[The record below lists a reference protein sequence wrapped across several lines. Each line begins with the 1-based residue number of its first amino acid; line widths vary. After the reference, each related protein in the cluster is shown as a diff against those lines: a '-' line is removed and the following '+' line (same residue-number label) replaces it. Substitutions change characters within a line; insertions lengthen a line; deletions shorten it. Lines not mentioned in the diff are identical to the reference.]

1 MARIKI
7 QRSERQVAPYKATP
21 LGRAA
26 MPALQIGAMVESG
39 VTGLFKPIEDAKK
52 VNKKIEDRN
61 ELHDLR
67 IKALPI
73 ITDEYNKYNF
83 STKKDDADIFLN
95 SLNLKNFE
103 DLVKNSNKEV
113 KAGFNNFLQDQQIKL
128 YPKLKGQIALRH
140 IQKTY
145 AVDDEELNGFVLDAA
160 SPNPSLSYIG
170 NTKLENWFNDPSNS
184 ARYLPKPFAD
194 LKKAKLKLAREY
206 QVMFNAEDTGGLP
219 TLENKQEIIA
229 EFGPVKGE
237 KILEDIRTKF
247 ISKQIQKDLDE
258 ETLEKQNNEQ
268 QIENFASVLNNI
280 NNYKI
285 TGDNSN
291 LHSLDDI
298 TDLFKAGEI
307 NSAQYKTLIDFYST
321 GEKISDNRLIDEI
334 NYQIAIAES
343 VEDLDAINNQLNFS
357 MEFAKGLGVK
367 DITNFSKVFNRLK
380 KDSNIFQDYK
390 YYKSQINTIL
400 GKADGWTSKWSSVEA
415 NEKLVR
421 IDAVNEYNRLVGD
434 GVRVDDA
441 FNKIIKQFANKDNIP
456 TIFQM
461 TQPTTVSSI
470 DYREIIKREGAGGF
484 DKVRDT
490 ISELYGEGKID
501 MKAFMLD
508 MDRMDMIE
516 DLYEMRKSLP
526 GMSAEFAL
534 AEDNTA
540 KIEGKD

>member
-1 MARIKI
+1 
-7 QRSERQVAPYKATP
+7 
-21 LGRAA
+21 
-26 MPALQIGAMVESG
+26 
-39 VTGLFKPIEDAKK
+39 
-52 VNKKIEDRN
+52 
-61 ELHDLR
+61 
-67 IKALPI
+67 
-73 ITDEYNKYNF
+73 
-83 STKKDDADIFLN
+83 
-95 SLNLKNFE
+95 
-103 DLVKNSNKEV
+103 
-113 KAGFNNFLQDQQIKL
+113 
-128 YPKLKGQIALRH
+128 
-140 IQKTY
+140 
-145 AVDDEELNGFVLDAA
+145 
-160 SPNPSLSYIG
+160 
-170 NTKLENWFNDPSNS
+170 
-184 ARYLPKPFAD
+184 
-194 LKKAKLKLAREY
+194 
-206 QVMFNAEDTGGLP
+206 
-219 TLENKQEIIA
+219 
-229 EFGPVKGE
+229 
-237 KILEDIRTKF
+237 
-247 ISKQIQKDLDE
+247 
-258 ETLEKQNNEQ
+258 
-268 QIENFASVLNNI
+268 VLNNI

-321 GEKISDNRLIDEI
+321 GEKISENRLIDEI

-390 YYKSQINTIL
+390 YYKTQINTVL
-400 GKADGWTSKWSSVEA
+400 GKADGFRSKWSSAEA

-470 DYREIIKREGAGGF
+470 DYRETIKREGAGGF

-490 ISELYGEGKID
+490 ISELYGEGKIN

-516 DLYEMRKSLP
+516 DLYEMRKSIP
-526 GMSAEFAL
+526 EMGSNFAL
-534 AEDNTA
+534 AENNS
-540 KIEGKD
+540 GKQGTD

>member
-7 QRSERQVAPYKATP
+7 QRSERQTAPYKATP
-21 LGRAA
+21 LGGAA
-26 MPALQIGAMVESG
+26 IPALQIGAMVESG
-39 VTGLFKPIEDAKK
+39 ITGLFKPVEDAKK

-67 IKALPI
+67 IKELPI

-140 IQKTY
+140 VQKTY

-160 SPNPSLSYIG
+160 SPNPNLNYIG
-170 NTKLENWFNDPSNS
+170 NTKLEGWFNDPSNS
-184 ARYLPKPFAD
+184 SRYLPKAFAD

-206 QVMFNAEDTGGLP
+206 QVMFDAEDTGGLP

-258 ETLEKQNNEQ
+258 ETLEKQNNDQ

-285 TGDNSN
+285 TGDSSN

-307 NSAQYKTLIDFYST
+307 NSAQYKTLLDFYST

-367 DITNFSKVFNRLK
+367 DITNFSKVFNRLR

-390 YYKSQINTIL
+390 YYKTQINTVL
-400 GKADGWTSKWSSVEA
+400 GKADGFRSKWSSAEA

-470 DYREIIKREGAGGF
+470 DYRETIKREGAGGF
-484 DKVRDT
+484 DKIRSS

-516 DLYEMRKSLP
+516 DLYEMRKSIP
-526 GMSAEFAL
+526 EMGSNFAL
-534 AEDNTA
+534 SENNS
-540 KIEGKD
+540 GKQGTD

>member
-7 QRSERQVAPYKATP
+7 QRSERQTAPYKAAP
-21 LGRAA
+21 LGGAA
-26 MPALQIGAMVESG
+26 IPALQIGAMVESG

-140 IQKTY
+140 VQKTY

-160 SPNPSLSYIG
+160 SPNPNLNYIG
-170 NTKLENWFNDPSNS
+170 NTKLEGWFNDPSNS
-184 ARYLPKPFAD
+184 SRYLPKAFAD
-194 LKKAKLKLAREY
+194 LKKTKLKLAREY
-206 QVMFNAEDTGGLP
+206 QVMFDAEDTGGLP

-258 ETLEKQNNEQ
+258 ETLEKQNNDQ

-280 NNYKI
+280 NNYKV
-285 TGDNSN
+285 TGDSSN

-307 NSAQYKTLIDFYST
+307 NSAQYKTLLDFYST

-400 GKADGWTSKWSSVEA
+400 GKADGFRSKWSSAEA

-490 ISELYGEGKID
+490 ISELYGEGKIN

-516 DLYEMRKSLP
+516 DLYEMRKSIP
-526 GMSAEFAL
+526 EMGSNFAL
-534 AEDNTA
+534 AENNS
-540 KIEGKD
+540 GKQGTD